1 MQVTGQRP
9 SSEHCSQISQIQVN
23 SLSERVL
30 DIKHAPGGPFRFL
43 KRRHGLADIIER
55 GAGVQVNCLRV
66 NTHHPDRKSM
76 IVPKMRRATGI
87 VLSNRDLA
95 SLKRFSRFSNDA

>member
-1 MQVTGQRP
+1 MKMQVTGQRP

-30 DIKHAPGGPFRFL
+30 DTKHAPGGPFRFL

-76 IVPKMRRATGI
+76 IVPQNAPCHGHRFEQQR
-87 VLSNRDLA
+87 LSFFEAIL
-95 SLKRFSRFSNDA
+95 SF